1 MNNFILD
8 PVSELIIFF
17 GDCGA
22 GKSSLMVH
30 FADKYLKTQDV
41 QRWELSEKIIR
52 DLNTRRKT
60 PLSFPSKT
68 PVSTNLSLKLKD
80 RNRAG
85 TNAAAW
91 IARIAKNEALALK
104 KKRGREFY
112 VDEHENLNV
121 FGTEQTDDFGLLTE
135 TAKKFLPEDEFL
147 ILMLAAAEGYKRR
160 EIAELLD
167 MPVPTVTWKYK
178 RATEKMRDIF
188 RDGFGEE

>member
-80 RNRAG
+80 RNGNEFIPATVKG
-85 TNAAAW
+85 
-91 IARIAKNEALALK
+91 KNIGISNDKETYKYLFPASLLIIDEAHNEFCSKGGELPK
-104 KKRGREFY
+104 GQRDFFNKRR
-112 VDEHENLNV
+112 HNRLN
-121 FGTEQTDDFGLLTE
+121 
-135 TAKKFLPEDEFL
+135 
-147 ILMLAAAEGYKRR
+147 ILLAAPA
-160 EIAELLD
+160 
-167 MPVPTVTWKYK
+167 P
-178 RATEKMRDIF
+178 F
-188 RDGFGEE
+188 

>member
-1 MNNFILD
+1 MTLD
-8 PVSELIIFF
+8 KLMIRFSDGDVSAF
-17 GDCGA
+17 GDIYA
-22 GKSSLMVH
+22 Q
-30 FADKYLKTQDV
+30 T
-41 QRWELSEKIIR
+41 
-52 DLNTRRKT
+52 RKT
-60 PLSFPSKT
+60 VYFIALSIVKEKPLAEDVMQSAYLDVIKNASKY
-68 PVSTNLSLKLKD
+68 
-80 RNRAG
+80 RAG

-188 RDGFGEE
+188 RDVFVEE